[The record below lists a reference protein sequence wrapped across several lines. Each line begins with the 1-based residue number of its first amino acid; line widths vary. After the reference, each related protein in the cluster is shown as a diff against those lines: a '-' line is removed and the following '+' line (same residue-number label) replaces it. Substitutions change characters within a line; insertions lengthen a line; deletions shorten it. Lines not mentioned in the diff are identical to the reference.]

1 MFIYFFFNIKIYIYN
16 MTNECGVVQSG
27 VASGSRIVRAT
38 FRPVGNTSA
47 SSSSLCKY
55 ISNIIMLRK
64 YDRTIILQRD
74 GRTNI
79 LKKKKIIF
87 YATYVLFRGWV
98 NRNIIKLMR

>member
-1 MFIYFFFNIKIYIYN
+1 

-55 ISNIIMLRK
+55 ISNIIVTKVRSYNNITTGWENEHFEEKKNHFLCNVCIVPRVGKSK
-64 YDRTIILQRD
+64 Y
-74 GRTNI
+74 
-79 LKKKKIIF
+79 
-87 YATYVLFRGWV
+87 Y
-98 NRNIIKLMR
+98 